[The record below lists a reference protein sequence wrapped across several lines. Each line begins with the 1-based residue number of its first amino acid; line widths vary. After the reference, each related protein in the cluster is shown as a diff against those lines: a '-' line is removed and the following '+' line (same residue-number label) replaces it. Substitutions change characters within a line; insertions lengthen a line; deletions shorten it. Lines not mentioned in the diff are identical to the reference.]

1 MTQNYE
7 HNGSKNPD
15 VAAWAELGKESRPV
29 HLDLSTLDFSNIRE
43 TYSKIQDPSKAV
55 EVEFSDTTQEIKTII
70 TEGEGDGTKRD
81 GTKRVET
88 VNTANP
94 GDAIVTGKKGE
105 RYVVS
110 ADDFRK
116 LYEPLTDE
124 NGMITDGRYLPKNI
138 VKCIKNP
145 TGQEII
151 IDAPWGGKQTGGA
164 DCMIVE
170 SQINGDRYLIEIGA
184 FEMTYEKNNPTAE
197 SNDKE

>member
-15 VAAWAELGKESRPV
+15 VAAWAELGKESGPV
-29 HLDLSTLDFSNIRE
+29 HLDVSMLDFSNIRE
-43 TYSKIQDPSKAV
+43 TYSKVQDPSKAV

-70 TEGEGDGTKRD
+70 TEEDGTE
-81 GTKRVET
+81 RVEAI
-88 VNTANP
+88 NTANP
-94 GDAIVTGKKGE
+94 GDAIITGKKGE

-110 ADDFRK
+110 AEDFGK

-124 NGMITDGRYLPKNI
+124 NGVITDGRYLPKNI

-145 TGQEII
+145 TSQEII

-170 SQINGDRYLIEIGA
+170 SQINGDRYIVERGA
-184 FEMTYEKNNPTAE
+184 FEMTYEKNGPTAE

>member
-7 HNGSKNPD
+7 HTNGSENPD
-15 VAAWAELGKESRPV
+15 AASWTELGKENGPV
-29 HLDLSTLDFSNIRE
+29 HLDVSTLDFSNIRE
-43 TYSKIQDPSKAV
+43 TYSKVQDPSKAV
-55 EVEFSDTTQEIKTII
+55 EVEFSDTTQEIKTTI
-70 TEGEGDGTKRD
+70 TEEDGTE
-81 GTKRVET
+81 RVEAI
-88 VNTANP
+88 NTANP
-94 GDAIVTGKKGE
+94 GDAIITGNKGE

-110 ADDFRK
+110 AEDFGK

-124 NGMITDGRYLPKNI
+124 NGVITDGRYLPKNI

-170 SQINGDRYLIEIGA
+170 SQINGDRYLIERGA
-184 FEMTYEKNNPTAE
+184 FEATYEKTAQPL
-197 SNDKE
+197 KAIGKR